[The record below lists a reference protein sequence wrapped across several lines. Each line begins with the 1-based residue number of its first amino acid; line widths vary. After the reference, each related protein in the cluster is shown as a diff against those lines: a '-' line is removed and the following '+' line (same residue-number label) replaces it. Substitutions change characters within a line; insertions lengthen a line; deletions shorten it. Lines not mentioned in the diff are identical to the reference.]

1 MTNVFALILTIAA
14 GSTLVFG
21 TIIVWIL
28 MGYYSVK
35 IFKSFKGGVLMNGW
49 RYICVAI
56 PFLIFG
62 QLATGLGDSGST
74 INSAQEL
81 FRALGITL
89 SLAGSILIVIGFRS
103 EYQAWNNPKQTK
115 VATSPHKQEE
125 VASTQVAA

>member
-1 MTNVFALILTIAA
+1 MTNVFALILAIAA

-62 QLATGLGDSGST
+62 QIATGLGDSGST
-74 INSAQEL
+74 ISSAQEL

-89 SLAGSILIVIGFRS
+89 SLAGGILIVIGFRS
-103 EYQAWNNPKQTK
+103 EYQAWNPKQMK
-115 VATSPHKQEE
+115 VATLSREQEE
-125 VASTQVAA
+125 VAPPHVTP